1 MRVLGWIC
9 VGFFLYYVIDSG
21 GPQQAVH
28 NIAGKVY
35 WNTIPDVSIN
45 SYIEADDVKKDIEEM
60 IENMRKEVDKIR
72 N

>member
-21 GPQQAVH
+21 GPQQAIH
-28 NIAGKVY
+28 NIAGELY
-35 WNTIPDVSIN
+35 WNTMPTHDI
-45 SYIEADDVKKDIEEM
+45 IETDDVQESIEEM
-60 IENMRKEVDKIR
+60 IEKMRKEVDKIK